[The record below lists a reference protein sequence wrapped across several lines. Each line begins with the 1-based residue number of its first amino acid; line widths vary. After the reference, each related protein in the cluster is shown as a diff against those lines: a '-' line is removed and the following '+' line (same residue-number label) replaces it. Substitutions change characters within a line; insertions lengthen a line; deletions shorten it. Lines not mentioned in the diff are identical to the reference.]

1 MWHVNDSKYLCWL
14 ADWLIALGSHIEF
27 IVGYCNPEC
36 GVVFHG
42 SCGCVWNWGIVHEW
56 PTHRESDENP
66 LKFGVLHFQTNQ
78 ERNLLRLNHLMW
90 LRSKRVQELFCVQ
103 IRYGI
108 LYYSNQVHHIPVSF
122 AQQHDPY
129 NFWLVP
135 GNIIRIPPAPSGFWL
150 GWGQTYHR
158 PKDTERKRT
167 MTSIYE
173 YHAWY
178 S

>member
-103 IRYGI
+103 IRYRIHPYTI
-108 LYYSNQVHHIPVSF
+108 LFKSGTSYSSFICSATWSIQLLTCTRKHNQNSSSPFWFLIGLRSNVPQ
-122 AQQHDPY
+122 AKGYREKKNHD
-129 NFWLVP
+129 
-135 GNIIRIPPAPSGFWL
+135 
-150 GWGQTYHR
+150 
-158 PKDTERKRT
+158 
-167 MTSIYE
+167 IYR
-173 YHAWY
+173 
-178 S
+178 